1 MSKEIIRK
9 THSYK
14 MQAFV
19 LNFQFKDAYTTF
31 SNLIEDLIID
41 LKKYIRYMSIQET
54 KSNMDLEYLYHDNL
68 INVETVLYNISKF
81 TSKTDEIVQ
90 NIGGLEFS
98 TYNII
103 NQFTNV
109 LKIIENQCNHVIGLY
124 KIINTNFNNFSYNE
138 DIGLD
143 LTQDLLQLEIEFSI
157 LQEEIQN
164 SLPKVNLLFDELIK
178 EEFNGKKYNIT
189 NQF

>member
-1 MSKEIIRK
+1 
-9 THSYK
+9 
-14 MQAFV
+14 MQAFT
-19 LNFQFKDAYTTF
+19 LNFQFKDAYSTF

-54 KSNMDLEYLYHDNL
+54 KSNMNLEYLYHDNF

-103 NQFTNV
+103 NQFSNV

-124 KIINTNFNNFSYNE
+124 KIIRANFNNFSYNE

-178 EEFNGKKYNIT
+178 EEFNGKKYNLT